1 MIMAQWNLYVP
12 SVKSIQLLDALNVE
26 KLWQNSNVQNVDL
39 KGLKMATVILTFKI
53 MPESPEVD
61 LSAIEEKAKE
71 VISNNKGELGKA
83 EIEPIAF
90 GLKALN
96 LFVTADEAE
105 GSPDEMED
113 ALKALEGVQSCEVTD
128 VRRAIG

>member
-1 MIMAQWNLYVP
+1 MAQ
-12 SVKSIQLLDALNVE
+12 
-26 KLWQNSNVQNVDL
+26 
-39 KGLKMATVILTFKI
+39 VILTFKI

-71 VISNNKGELGKA
+71 AISNNKGELGKA
-83 EIEPIAF
+83 VIEPIAF

-113 ALKALEGVQSCEVTD
+113 ALKALEGVQSCEVVD

>member
-71 VISNNKGELGKA
+71 AISNNKGELGKA
-83 EIEPIAF
+83 VIEPIAF

-113 ALKALEGVQSCEVTD
+113 ALRALEGVQSCEVTD

>member
-1 MIMAQWNLYVP
+1 MDQLNLYVQN
-12 SVKSIQLLDALNVE
+12 VKNIQLLDALNVE
-26 KLWQNSNVQNVDL
+26 KLWQSINVQGVALRD
-39 KGLKMATVILTFKI
+39 LKMAQVILTFKL

-61 LSAIEEKAKE
+61 LEALEVKAQE
-71 VISNNKGELGKA
+71 AISNNKGELGKS

-113 ALKALEGVQSCEVTD
+113 ALRALEGVQSCEVTD